1 MNVNPGRQIAIL
13 IRESEA
19 KEKTRMRLHQEQ
31 LKRLAKV
38 ESIDWIELESE
49 NPPSTSVMIDE
60 MEILIPLEGIIDK
73 AKELSRLSKEIKGLR
88 NEISI
93 LEKKLDNTDFVQ
105 KAPSNIV
112 ENQRNKLIDYK
123 NKLNA
128 LILQEEKIANT

>member
-1 MNVNPGRQIAIL
+1 MKKIA
-13 IRESEA
+13 S
-19 KEKTRMRLHQEQ
+19 K
-31 LKRLAKV
+31 
-38 ESIDWIELESE
+38 SIDWIGFESE
-49 NPPSTSVMIDE
+49 SPPSASAMIDE
-60 MEILIPLEGIIDK
+60 MEILIPIDGIIDK
-73 AKELSRLSKEIKGLR
+73 TRELARLSKEIKGLR

-128 LILQEEKIANT
+128 LILHEEKFANT

>member
-1 MNVNPGRQIAIL
+1 
-13 IRESEA
+13 
-19 KEKTRMRLHQEQ
+19 MRLHQEQ

-38 ESIDWIELESE
+38 ESIDWIALESE
-49 NPPSTSVMIDE
+49 NPPSTSAMIDE
-60 MEILIPLEGIIDK
+60 MEILIPLDGIIDK
-73 AKELSRLSKEIKGLR
+73 DKELLRLSKEIKGLR

-128 LILQEEKIANT
+128 LILHEEKIANT

>member
-1 MNVNPGRQIAIL
+1 MKYNQY
-13 IRESEA
+13 
-19 KEKTRMRLHQEQ
+19 H
-31 LKRLAKV
+31 
-38 ESIDWIELESE
+38 
-49 NPPSTSVMIDE
+49 
-60 MEILIPLEGIIDK
+60 
-73 AKELSRLSKEIKGLR
+73 KELLRLSKEIKGLR

-128 LILQEEKIANT
+128 LILHEEKIAST

>member
-1 MNVNPGRQIAIL
+1 
-13 IRESEA
+13 
-19 KEKTRMRLHQEQ
+19 
-31 LKRLAKV
+31 
-38 ESIDWIELESE
+38 
-49 NPPSTSVMIDE
+49 

-128 LILQEEKIANT
+128 LILHEEKIANT